1 MKNLLLEQLFIKFA
15 KEEVHPLALTLDEE
29 ERFPVET
36 VRQMGKLGLLGLT
49 INDRYGGANAKYG
62 DYINAVRIL
71 SQECATT
78 GVILSAHTSLCVD
91 PIMRYGSDSQKEK
104 YLPKLAS
111 GAMLGAFALT
121 EPNAGTDAGSQQTKA
136 VFKDDH
142 YIINGSKIFIT
153 NAGYADL
160 YVIFALTEPSLGT
173 KGISAFLLEKDTP
186 GFSVGPKEKKMG
198 IRGSSTCELVFN
210 NVKLHQDQMLGKV
223 NEGFKIAM
231 NTLDGGRIGIAAQAL
246 GIAEGAFARVVEY
259 VKKRVQFNK
268 PLSAF
273 QNTQFKIAEMR
284 AQIRASELLLDAAV
298 SDKEE
303 GRDYNESAAIAKLFI
318 SRTAVSVTEKCVQLL
333 GGYGYIRD
341 YEVERMYRD
350 AKITEI
356 YEGTSEV
363 QKMVIA
369 GKVLR

>member
-1 MKNLLLEQLFIKFA
+1 MKNNLLEELFKDFA
-15 KEEVHPLALTLDEE
+15 VNEVRPLAREVDEK
-29 ERFPVET
+29 ERFPLET
-36 VRQMGKLGLLGLT
+36 VKKMSKLGFLGLT
-49 INDRYGGANAKYG
+49 ISQEYGGVGASVS
-62 DYINAVRIL
+62 DYINAVRII
-71 SQECATT
+71 SRECATT

-91 PIMRYGSDSQKEK
+91 PLVGYGSRTQKDK
-104 YLPKLAS
+104 YLAALAN
-111 GAMLGAFALT
+111 GELLGAFALT

-136 VFKDDH
+136 VVDGDF
-142 YIINGSKIFIT
+142 YVINGSKIFIT

-160 YVIFALTEPSLGT
+160 YVIFALTNPSLGT

-186 GFSVGPKEKKMG
+186 GFSVGPKEAKMG

-210 NVKLHQDQMLGKV
+210 NVRLHKDQLLGAE

-246 GIAEGAFARVVEY
+246 GIAEGAFARVVDY

-268 PLSAF
+268 PISTF

-284 AQIRASELLLDAAV
+284 TKIRASELLLEAAV
-298 SDKEE
+298 SDKEN
-303 GRDYNESAAIAKLFI
+303 GRNYSESAAIAKLFI
-318 SRTAVSVTEKCVQLL
+318 SRTAVEVCDECVQLL